1 MMTIEWGLCNTIF
14 MRGNNRRRKRIQS
27 FNNVN
32 LTPLLDFIVAVI
44 PVLLLSVTFFDYV
57 TLDASLPAFV
67 SSDDRSVSDNSVEKL
82 GLTVAITDDGFV
94 VGGQGGLLKVNGGE
108 TTIQKT
114 AKGAYDYL
122 SLNNKI
128 LEIKKRF
135 PKEWTVIV
143 VPQSDTKFETL
154 VNTMDATR
162 EYIVVDTSGAI
173 KKEILFPDVVV
184 GGGVI

>member
-1 MMTIEWGLCNTIF
+1 
-14 MRGNNRRRKRIQS
+14 MRGTNRRKKRVQS

-67 SSDDRSVSDNSVEKL
+67 SSEEQTINENKDEKL

-108 TTIQKT
+108 TIIKKT
-114 AKGAYDYL
+114 TDGKYDYL
-122 SLNNKI
+122 SLNNKMF
-128 LEIKKRF
+128 EIKKRF
-135 PKEWTVIV
+135 EKEWTVII

-154 VNTMDATR
+154 ISTMDATR
-162 EYIVVDTSGAI
+162 QHAAIDSSG
-173 KKEILFPDVVV
+173 KMESKTLFPDVVI
-184 GGGVI
+184 GGGIL

>member
-1 MMTIEWGLCNTIF
+1 MQGT
-14 MRGNNRRRKRIQS
+14 NRRKKRIQA

-67 SSDDRSVSDNSVEKL
+67 GAESQSSSQNSEEKL

-108 TTIQKT
+108 TTIRKKAT
-114 AKGAYDYL
+114 GDYNYS
-122 SLNNKI
+122 SLNNKMV
-128 LEIKKRF
+128 EIKKRF
-135 PKEWTVIV
+135 SKEWTVII
-143 VPQSDTKFETL
+143 VPQSDTRFETL
-154 VNTMDATR
+154 ISTMDATR
-162 EYIVVDTSGAI
+162 EHMAVDASG
-173 KKEILFPDVVV
+173 KMQKETLFPDVVI
-184 GGGVI
+184 GGGIL

>member
-1 MMTIEWGLCNTIF
+1 MQGS
-14 MRGNNRRRKRIQS
+14 NRRKKRVQS

-57 TLDASLPAFV
+57 TLDASLPTFV
-67 SSDDRSVSDNSVEKL
+67 NSEDQSISRNNDDKL

-94 VGGQGGLLKVNGGE
+94 IGGQGGLLKVNGGE
-108 TTIQKT
+108 TIIRKT
-114 AKGAYDYL
+114 AKGDYNYL
-122 SLNNKI
+122 SLNNKM

-135 PKEWTVIV
+135 LKEWTVII
-143 VPQSDTKFETL
+143 VPQSDTRFETL

-162 EYIVVDTSGAI
+162 ESATVDSSGKI
-173 KKEILFPDVVV
+173 QRQMLFPDVVV
-184 GGGVI
+184 GGGIL

>member
-1 MMTIEWGLCNTIF
+1 
-14 MRGNNRRRKRIQS
+14 MRGTNRRKKRVQS

-67 SSDDRSVSDNSVEKL
+67 SSEEQKAPESNTEKL

-94 VGGQGGLLKVNGGE
+94 VGGQEILLKVGGGE
-108 TTIQKT
+108 TTIKKT
-114 AKGAYDYL
+114 VKGDYDYS
-122 SLNNKI
+122 SLNNRI
-128 LEIKKRF
+128 FEIKKHF
-135 PKEWTVIV
+135 SKEWTVII

-162 EYIVVDTSGAI
+162 EYLVVDSSGNM

-184 GGGVI
+184 GGGIL